1 MAIYLTPDSVRNM
14 NGVTVK
20 TKLLSK
26 DNPNKLQMPAVRSK
40 PLGGITVHNTDRV
53 NVNPATTNSEQYAR
67 AQRNGALGQVRVQYY
82 VCDTEAWQT
91 LEENSENWSCADGRG
106 DGNTTTIAI
115 ECIMDGT
122 NNEYNIKAR
131 DNCARLVAQLLYENN
146 LPITK
151 VFTHTHWLNVRDGK
165 TGTTEY
171 LNTLKHPYKW
181 CPYYILSLGWS
192 QFMTLVEQYLTLLR
206 MTKGTTAGISAV
218 VNNAQSAIQAQSK
231 TQPTTVAPTKTYK
244 VQVGSFSIKAYATLY
259 QTKAIKAG
267 FTGAYVTEATVGGR
281 TVYRVQIGA
290 FKLFDNAEAYKKKA
304 IEKGF
309 TNAYII

>member
-165 TGTTEY
+165 TGTTDY

-181 CPYYILSLGWS
+181 CPYYILSLGWVE
-192 QFMTLVEQYLTLLR
+192 FMALVEKYLLILKAG
-206 MTKGTTAGISAV
+206 KGVSVV
-218 VNNAQSAIQAQSK
+218 VNNINDTVNSTSNTTQTEAK
-231 TQPTTVAPTKTYK
+231 TNKTYK
-244 VQVGSFSIKAYATLY
+244 VQIGSFSIKAYADLY
-259 QTKAIKAG
+259 RTKAVRAG
-267 FTGAYVTEATVGGR
+267 FTGAYITETTVGGKK
-281 TVYRVQIGA
+281 VYRVQIGA
-290 FKLFDNAEAYKKKA
+290 FKQITNAEAYKKQA
-304 IEKGF
+304 INKGF